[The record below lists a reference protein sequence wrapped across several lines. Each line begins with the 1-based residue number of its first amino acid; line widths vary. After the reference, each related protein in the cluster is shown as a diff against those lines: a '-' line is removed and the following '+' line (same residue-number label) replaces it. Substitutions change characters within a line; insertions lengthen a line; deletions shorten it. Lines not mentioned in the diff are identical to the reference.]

1 MSRFKRIAPEV
12 REEILRRIKEN
23 GEPAHRV
30 ATETGVSPKTVYNWL
45 SKETVKIGVSWPEH
59 NKLKRENEQLKAIIG
74 ELTLDMK
81 RTKKI

>member
-1 MSRFKRIAPEV
+1 MSRYKRIPSKV
-12 REEILRRIKEN
+12 REEILRRVKDG

-45 SKETVKIGVSWPEH
+45 SKTPEKTGVSWPEY
-59 NKLKRENEQLKAIIG
+59 NRLRRENEQLKAIVG
-74 ELTLDMK
+74 ELTLGLK